1 MLYVSSMKRR
11 ANHRNASARALAGE
25 KSPGLARGP
34 KQDPRVAKVEETLVR
49 PWARPAL
56 FAIFGASGFA
66 GLIYESIWAH
76 YLKLFL
82 GHAAYAQ
89 TLVLAIFMGGL
100 AAGSWISSRLSPRWR
115 NLLAAYAITEVAIG
129 ILALVFHEVFVASTG
144 LAYDSI
150 LPRLGGST
158 AAVYAFKWGLS
169 ALLIF
174 PQSVLLGMTFPLM
187 TAGVL
192 RAFADRPGRSVAIL
206 YFTNSL
212 GAAIGVLVS
221 GFVLV
226 PAAGLPGTLRIAGA
240 INLLVAAAVWWVSPA
255 PTRSATVEAHA
266 KASRDRTVVLLLV
279 ASFITGATSFLYEIG
294 WMRLLA
300 LVLGS
305 STHAFELMLSAFILG
320 LALGGLWIQRRID
333 RLSRPLRMLGYLQL
347 AMGVLAVATLVAY
360 AQTFKVM
367 QWLVLH
373 LPRSDQGYSLF
384 NLSSNGIALAIM
396 LPATF
401 CAGTTLPLLTFYL
414 IKRGHGEASVGEVYA
429 ANTLGAIAGV
439 FFALHVGIPLLG
451 VKHLLSLGGG
461 LDALLGVVL
470 LWKAGDFSR
479 PRVPISLTASS
490 ALAMAVPIFL
500 LPLDP
505 RPLASGVYRN
515 GEILSGTD
523 KVLYYRDGKTATVSI
538 ISTGEPLTLALR
550 TNGKTDA
557 GISTGP
563 EVSNDE
569 ATMILL
575 GALPMALHPKARTAG
590 CIGFGSGLTTHTL
603 LGNPLLSRVDSI
615 EIEPEMVR
623 AAARFRPRNELAYV
637 DPRSRIVI
645 DDAKTYFSTRREKY
659 DLIVSEPSNPWVS
672 GVAGLFSTEFYR
684 HVRRYLAPGGVFVQW
699 LQLYE
704 IDMRLV
710 LSVLKALEANF
721 GDYVVYATTDLDLL
735 IAAKADGKFGPLDP
749 SALREPAVAKELARI
764 GVRSIEDLELRL
776 VGTRAS
782 WEGLTHMRPVLANSD
797 YNPVLD
803 EGAVRTRFL
812 GTNAGSLAVFQ
823 REFFPTVELLSG
835 GAVARELAN
844 VTQTPQYQGSNRAI
858 AAMWLRDVLLGRVEI
873 TRRPSTPQGLLDQA
887 VTVVEWLGDC
897 ERRPVPLASLI
908 GVVQAMLADLPAGDL
923 DEIWYAI
930 ASRGCGRNFSQQDRQ
945 WVAFLQAVGR
955 RDGERMAE
963 ASKQLLEAEP
973 DLSAPSKRYLVAGGM
988 LGFIDQGQ
996 IAQAHSFWLQYAS
1009 AVGPKDDLLLGT
1021 LVARS
1026 SSSRN

>member
-1 MLYVSSMKRR
+1 MKRR
-11 ANHRNASARALAGE
+11 GNHQSASARSLAGVQRQE
-25 KSPGLARGP
+25 H
-34 KQDPRVAKVEETLVR
+34 RVAKVQETLVR

-56 FAIFGASGFA
+56 FAIFAASGFA

-89 TLVLAIFMGGL
+89 TLVLAIFMGGM
-100 AAGSWISSRLSPRWR
+100 AVGSWISSRLSPRWR
-115 NLLAAYAITEVAIG
+115 NLLTAYAITEGAIG
-129 ILALVFHEVFVASTG
+129 ILAFVFHQVFVASTG

-174 PQSVLLGMTFPLM
+174 PQSVLLGSTFPLM

-192 RAFADRPGRSVAIL
+192 RSFADRPGRSVAIL

-212 GAAIGVLVS
+212 GAAIGVLIS

-240 INLLVAAAVWWVSPA
+240 INLLVAAAVWLISPA
-255 PTRSATVEAHA
+255 PTPSARVEGPAR
-266 KASRDRTVVLLLV
+266 ASRDRTVVLLLLV
-279 ASFITGATSFLYEIG
+279 SFITGATSFLYEVG

-360 AQTFKVM
+360 AQAFKVM

-373 LPRSDQGYSLF
+373 LQKSDQGYALF

-414 IKRGHGEASVGEVYA
+414 LKRGHGEASVGQVYA

-439 FFALHVGIPLLG
+439 FFAVHVGIPLLG

-461 LDALLGVVL
+461 LDALLGIVL
-470 LWKAGDFSR
+470 LWKAADFSR
-479 PRVPISLTASS
+479 PRVPISLSAAG

-500 LPLDP
+500 LRLDP
-505 RPLASGVYRN
+505 LELASGVYRN

-523 KVLYYRDGKTATVSI
+523 RILYYRDGKTATVSLVAM
-538 ISTGEPLTLALR
+538 GEPPTLALR

-557 GISTGP
+557 GISTGL
-563 EVSNDE
+563 EAANDE
-569 ATMILL
+569 VTMVLL
-575 GALPMALHPKARTAG
+575 GAVAMGLHPKARTAG

-603 LGNPLLSRVDSI
+603 LGNPRLSRVDSI

-623 AAARFRPRNELAYV
+623 AAAHFRPRNELAYV
-637 DPRSRIVI
+637 DQRSRIVI
-645 DDAKTYFSTRREKY
+645 DDAKTYFSTRQEKY

-672 GVAGLFSTEFYR
+672 GVGGLFSTEFYR
-684 HVRRYLAPGGVFVQW
+684 HMRRYLAPGGVFVQW
-699 LQLYE
+699 IQLYE
-704 IDMRLV
+704 IDMPLV
-710 LSVLKALEANF
+710 LSVLKALESNF
-721 GDYVVYATTDLDLL
+721 GDYLAYATTDTDLL
-735 IAAKADGKFGPLDP
+735 IAAKADGTFGALDP

-764 GVRSIEDLELRL
+764 GVRSIEDLELRR

-782 WEGLTHMRPVLANSD
+782 WEGLTRIRSVPTNSD
-797 YNPVLD
+797 YRPVLD

-812 GTNAGSLAVFQ
+812 QTNVNSLVVFQ
-823 REFFPTVELLSG
+823 RELFPTVELLSG
-835 GAVARELAN
+835 AAVASELTN
-844 VTQTPQYQGSNRAI
+844 VTQAPYYLGSSRAI

-873 TRRPSTPQGLLDQA
+873 TRTPSTPQGLLDQA
-887 VTVVEWLGDC
+887 VTVIEWLGDC
-897 ERRPVPLASLI
+897 DRRPVPLASLI

-930 ASRGCGRNFSQQDRQ
+930 ASGGCGRHFSAQDRQ

-955 RDGERMAE
+955 RDGNRMAE
-963 ASKQLLEAEP
+963 TSRELLASEP

-988 LGFIDQGQ
+988 LGLIAQGQ
-996 IAQAHSFWLQYAS
+996 LAEAHGFWLPYAD
-1009 AVGPKDDLLLGT
+1009 AVGPKDDLLLGM

-1026 SSSRN
+1026 SGSRN